1 MISETG
7 GRLRWTLGEWT
18 GALGDLGT
26 FVPIYL
32 AMVALAGLAPAPSLL
47 LVGGVYIAGSLYF
60 RTVVPVQPLKAAA
73 AIVLAQGLGA
83 PMLAAAGI
91 WLGLILALLVLT
103 GGVERVGR
111 FFTRPIVKGLQLG
124 VGLMLV
130 KVGLGLTAAGH
141 PPAGLAQASSPL
153 DAWGT
158 LSALWLLALP
168 QLPLTLGNSVFAA
181 AETARESFG
190 DEAARMTPR
199 RLCVSL
205 ALANLA
211 AGALGAMPLCHGS
224 GGLTAHRRFGA
235 RSAGATVIAGAF
247 YILLALVFADRAP
260 AVLRA
265 IPSAA
270 LGAMMIYVGVCH
282 MLLLR
287 GLTERVWLAWALGLI
302 GLLTGNLAWALG
314 FGLLVEEGGRRAK
327 RDRMGIDFC
336 LLE

>member
-1 MISETG
+1 MRRVNSDMG
-7 GRLRWTLGEWT
+7 GRLRWSLGELT

-26 FVPIYL
+26 LVPIYL
-32 AMVALAGLAPAPSLL
+32 ALVALAGLAPAPSLF
-47 LVGGVYIAGSLYF
+47 LVGGVYIAASLYF

-73 AIVLAQGLGA
+73 AIVLAQGMGA
-83 PMLAAAGI
+83 PMLAAAGV

-103 GGVERVGR
+103 GSVERVAR
-111 FFTRPIVKGLQLG
+111 FFTRPIVKGLQFG

-130 KVGLGLTAAGH
+130 KVGLGLIAAGH
-141 PPAGLAQASSPL
+141 IAGGAARISAPL
-153 DAWGT
+153 DAWGA
-158 LSALWLLALP
+158 LSALWLWALP

-190 DEAARMTPR
+190 EQAARMTPR

-211 AGALGAMPLCHGS
+211 AGAIGAMPLCHGS

-265 IPSAA
+265 VPPAV
-270 LGAMMIYVGVCH
+270 LGAMMVYVGVCH
-282 MLLLR
+282 ALLLR
-287 GLTERVWLAWALGLI
+287 GLTERLWLAWAVGLVGLI
-302 GLLTGNLAWALG
+302 TGNLALALG
-314 FGLLVEEGGRRAK
+314 FALVVEEGGIWLKYWRSASA
-327 RDRMGIDFC
+327 
-336 LLE
+336 

>member
-1 MISETG
+1 MIADTG
-7 GRLRWTLGEWT
+7 GHLRWGPGEWT

-32 AMVALAGLAPAPSLL
+32 ALVAFAGLAPAPSLL
-47 LVGGVYIAGSLYF
+47 LVGGVYIAASLYF

-83 PMLAAAGI
+83 SMLAAAGV
-91 WLGLILALLVLT
+91 WLGLVLALLVLT
-103 GGVERVGR
+103 GSVERVGR

-130 KVGLGLTAAGH
+130 KVGLGLMVAGH
-141 PPAGLAQASSPL
+141 LGAGLARSASPL
-153 DAWGT
+153 DAWGA

-168 QLPLTLGNSVFAA
+168 QLPLTLGNAVFAA
-181 AETARESFG
+181 AETARESYG

-205 ALANLA
+205 ALANLT
-211 AGALGAMPLCHGS
+211 AGALGAMPVCHGS

-235 RSAGATVIAGAF
+235 RSAGATVIAGGF
-247 YILLALVFADRAP
+247 YILLAFVFADRAP

-265 IPSAA
+265 IPSAV
-270 LGAMMIYVGVCH
+270 LGVMMVYVGVCH
-282 MLLLR
+282 ALLLR
-287 GLTERVWLAWALGLI
+287 GLTERLWLAWAVGLV

-314 FGLLVEEGGRRAK
+314 LGLLVEEGGIWAK
-327 RDRMGIDFC
+327 C
-336 LLE
+336 WQSASA

>member
-1 MISETG
+1 VTSDTG
-7 GRLRWTLGEWT
+7 GRLRWGPGEWT

-32 AMVALAGLAPAPSLL
+32 ALVALAGLAPAPSLL
-47 LVGGVYIAGSLYF
+47 LVGGVYIAASLYF

-73 AIVLAQGLGA
+73 AIVLARGLGA
-83 PMLAAAGI
+83 PMLAAAGV

-103 GGVERVGR
+103 GSVERVGR

-130 KVGLGLTAAGH
+130 KVGLGLMAAGH
-141 PPAGLAQASSPL
+141 LAAGVARASVPL
-153 DAWGT
+153 DAWGA

-168 QLPLTLGNSVFAA
+168 QLPLTLGNAVFAT

-199 RLCVSL
+199 RLCISL

-211 AGALGAMPLCHGS
+211 AGAFGAMPLCHGS

-235 RSAGATVIAGAF
+235 RGAGATVIAGGL
-247 YILLALVFADRAP
+247 YILLALIFADRAP
-260 AVLRA
+260 AVLRT
-265 IPSAA
+265 IPPAV
-270 LGAMMIYVGVCH
+270 LGMMMVYVGVCH
-282 MLLLR
+282 ALLLR
-287 GLTERVWLAWALGLI
+287 GLTERLWLAWAGGLV
-302 GLLTGNLAWALG
+302 GLVTGNLAWALG
-314 FGLLVEEGGRRAK
+314 LGLLVEEGRIWAK
-327 RDRMGIDFC
+327 C
-336 LLE
+336 WQSASA